1 MIAFSDYIRIFV
13 NSIIYKLKAMKK
25 FIFAL
30 LLTAIFSAYSHPSEA
45 RNLRAFFSYATFYS
59 PQDGPYIETYL
70 SVLASSLTYLPN
82 ANGKFQGT
90 LEITILFKQN
100 DSIRT
105 FRKYNLLSPEVT
117 DTNQTN
123 FVFHDQQRIILPK
136 GQYTMEMIISDK
148 NSGMP
153 AYTLDEPI
161 SVEYNNENIWVSAI
175 ELVERYTTTTTP
187 SSISKAG
194 YDLIPLPVNFYPTS
208 VNKLPFYAEIYNTEE
223 VLGSGEKYLL
233 RTYIESYEYH
243 RKIDELIFQKRE
255 DVKPVNVL
263 FHEFDISNLPTG
275 NYNLVIEVRNKNNEL
290 LSVSQVFF
298 ERTNSNVEA
307 QQLASDADVTGS
319 FIASIDNRDT
329 ICEFIRCLRPISTES
344 EKYWVDQNIKTADML
359 TLKRYFLFFWEQRS
373 PDYPE
378 LGWRKYKFEVD
389 KVNANYSTAIR
400 KGYETDRGRVYLQY
414 GPPNSI
420 SESLHESSLYPY
432 EIWHYYTLL
441 NQRDRKFVFY
451 NPDLVTNDYELIHS
465 DAIGEIT
472 DYQWKLKLKRRD
484 FITHN
489 PDETETD
496 FGWGSRVNDYY
507 NFPR

>member
-1 MIAFSDYIRIFV
+1 
-13 NSIIYKLKAMKK
+13 MKK
-25 FIFAL
+25 LTIIL
-30 LLTAIFSAYSHPSEA
+30 ILTAIFTAYTKPTEA

-70 SVLASSLTYLPN
+70 SVLASSLVYKPV
-82 ANGKFQGT
+82 ADGKFQGA

-105 FRKYNLLSPEVT
+105 FRKYNLLSPIIADTSQT
-117 DTNQTN
+117 D

-136 GQYTMEMIISDK
+136 GQYVMEMIIADK
-148 NSGMP
+148 NSSLP
-153 AYTLDEPI
+153 PYTLEEPI
-161 SVEYNNENIWVSAI
+161 MVEYNNEDVWVSAI
-175 ELVERYTTTTTP
+175 ELVERYNPTSSP
-187 SSISKAG
+187 SVISKAG
-194 YDLIPLPVNFYPTS
+194 YDLIPLPINYYPTS
-208 VNKLPFYAEIYNTEE
+208 VNKLPFYAEIYNTES
-223 VLGSGEKYLL
+223 VLGIGEKYLL

-255 DVKPVNVL
+255 DAKTVNVL
-263 FHEFDISNLPTG
+263 FHEFDISQLPTG
-275 NYNLVIEVRNKNNEL
+275 NYNLVIEIRNKNNEL

-298 ERTNSNVEA
+298 ERSNNNVEA
-307 QQLASDADVTGS
+307 EQLASDADVTNS

-329 ICEFIRCLRPISTES
+329 ISEYIKCLRPISSES
-344 EKYWVDQNIKTADML
+344 EKYWVDQNLKSADLLM
-359 TLKRYFLFFWEQRS
+359 LKRFFLFFWEQRS
-373 PDYPE
+373 PESPE
-378 LGWRKYKFEVD
+378 LSWRQYKFEVD

-400 KGYETDRGRVYLQY
+400 KGYDTDRGRVYLQY

-432 EIWHYYTLL
+432 EIWHYYTLR

-465 DAIGEIT
+465 DAIGEIN